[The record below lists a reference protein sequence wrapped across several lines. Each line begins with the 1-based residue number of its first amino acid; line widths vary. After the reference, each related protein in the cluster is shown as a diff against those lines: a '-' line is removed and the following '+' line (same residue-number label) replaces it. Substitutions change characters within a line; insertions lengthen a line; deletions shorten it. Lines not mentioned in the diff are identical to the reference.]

1 MGNYRC
7 FFVCFTTIYCC
18 RRNIMEDLVNGL
30 LQIQQQIR
38 ILHWQ
43 TKSYA
48 RHKAYGKTYDQLGDL
63 IDEFMEVHM
72 GKYGRFELQD
82 KRVALENLEQMTVS
96 DFIDQSIEFLIGITE
111 KVDSKRDTDL
121 LNIRDEMLAKMNR
134 LKYLL
139 TLK

>member
-1 MGNYRC
+1 
-7 FFVCFTTIYCC
+7 
-18 RRNIMEDLVNGL
+18 MEELVISL
-30 LQIQQQIR
+30 LQIQQQTR

-48 RHKAYGKTYDQLGDL
+48 RHKAYGEIYDSLGDL
-63 IDEFMEVHM
+63 IDEFLEVYM
-72 GKYGRFELQD
+72 GKYGRFELEE
-82 KRVALENLEQMTVS
+82 KRIAIENLDSMTVS
-96 DFIDQSIEFLIGITE
+96 DFLDQSIEYLINLT
-111 KVDSKRDTDL
+111 DSLDSRRDTDL

>member
-1 MGNYRC
+1 MDS
-7 FFVCFTTIYCC
+7 I
-18 RRNIMEDLVNGL
+18 INGL
-30 LQIQQQIR
+30 LRIQQQLR

-48 RHKAYGKTYDQLGDL
+48 RHKAYGKTYDELGDL
-63 IDEFMEVHM
+63 IDEFMEVQM

-82 KRVALENLEQMTVS
+82 KTIPLENLEEMTVS
-96 DFIDQSIEFLIGITE
+96 DFIDDSIAFLTDLTN
-111 KVDSKRDTDL
+111 KVDPKDSDL

>member
-1 MGNYRC
+1 
-7 FFVCFTTIYCC
+7 
-18 RRNIMEDLVNGL
+18 MEDLVNGL

>member
-1 MGNYRC
+1 
-7 FFVCFTTIYCC
+7 
-18 RRNIMEDLVNGL
+18 MEELVISL
-30 LQIQQQIR
+30 LQIQQQTR

-48 RHKAYGKTYDQLGDL
+48 RHKAYGKIYDQLGDL
-63 IDEFMEVHM
+63 IDEFLEVYM
-72 GKYGRFELQD
+72 GKYGRFELQE
-82 KRVALENLEQMTVS
+82 KRIAIENLDSMTVS
-96 DFIDQSIEFLIGITE
+96 DFLEQSIEYLINLT
-111 KVDSKRDTDL
+111 DSLDSRRDTDL